1 MSSQNQG
8 SWAPDRVLILAPW
21 GRDAALLAQ
30 VLGRAGI
37 LTETCSDAGAFAVN
51 LATDAGAAML
61 TEEALSTRTL
71 EHLRSALQ
79 VQPPWSNLP
88 VILLLDAARRRRGP
102 LSAEALVHWLDP
114 CWRIIVLERPL
125 PVATVVS
132 VVQAALAA
140 RRQQYQV
147 RDLLAQ
153 LKAINQD
160 LDRRVTERTAV
171 ARQQAEQLRMLAGE
185 LVLAE
190 EQERRRL
197 AELLHD
203 DLQQMLVAAQ
213 FQLKLLGRTEIV
225 TEQGKTLEELGRLL
239 GRSADAAR
247 SLTLELSPP
256 SLHQEGLG
264 AALVQLA
271 AQFHQQHRL
280 KVTVEA
286 DAAAEP
292 ETAQLRVFL
301 FRAVRELLLNA
312 VKHASGSAVDLSLAR
327 VAEETVRLVVADKGP
342 GFCPSALAAR
352 HAGVGGFGLANLRDR
367 VAALGGELLID
378 SAPGRGARLTLLT
391 PIRISKQK
399 SPSST

>member
-8 SWAPDRVLILAPW
+8 SWARDRVLILAPW

-37 LTETCSDAGAFAVN
+37 LTETCSDAGALAVN
-51 LATDAGAAML
+51 LATGAGAAML
-61 TEEALSTRTL
+61 TEEAFSTGTL

-88 VILLLDAARRRRGP
+88 VILLLDAARRQGSP
-102 LSAEALVHWLDP
+102 SAEVLAHWLGP
-114 CWRIIVLERPL
+114 YWRIIVLERPL

-140 RRQQYQV
+140 RRHQYQV
-147 RDLLAQ
+147 RDLVAE

-213 FQLKLLGRTEIV
+213 FQLTLLGPTETV
-225 TEQGKTLEELGRLL
+225 PEKGKPLEELGRLL
-239 GRSADAAR
+239 GRSAEAAR

-256 SLHQEGLG
+256 SLHQQGLG

-271 AQFHQQHRL
+271 AQFHQQHGL

-286 DAAAEP
+286 DVAAEP
-292 ETAQLRVFL
+292 ETPQLRFFL

-312 VKHASGSAVDLSLAR
+312 VKHASGSAVDLSLAC

-342 GFCPSALAAR
+342 GFCPSALAAQR
-352 HAGVGGFGLANLRDR
+352 PRAGGFGLANLRDR
-367 VAALGGELLID
+367 VAALGGELRIE
-378 SAPGRGARLTLLT
+378 SAPGQGARLTLLT